1 MEISKEIEIITPL
14 HENIWYEFLKSV
26 RSTNLKSCPMLRVH
40 VKKVEEGNWFVS
52 RGSNQQCT
60 LIQNSSFHPKRKSI
74 FFSCNFSSIFMTSFF
89 STIEIG
95 IWLQCATL
103 KSSPEG
109 SILCIII
116 THSRATNPFWS
127 SFVYFLTKKGL
138 VDLRKTIP

>member
-14 HENIWYEFLKSV
+14 HESIWYEFLKSV

-74 FFSCNFSSIFMTSFF
+74 FFFLQFF
-89 STIEIG
+89 FNIYDEFFF
-95 IWLQCATL
+95 
-103 KSSPEG
+103 
-109 SILCIII
+109 
-116 THSRATNPFWS
+116 H
-127 SFVYFLTKKGL
+127 
-138 VDLRKTIP
+138 D